1 MAGHEVRDERIDDL
15 DGIALLS
22 HDRDLRVAFA
32 PAAGMV
38 GYSLTHRGDELL
50 GQRGGLAAYRESG
63 SSFGIPLL
71 YPWANR
77 LAGSAYSVAGRSV
90 I

>member
-1 MAGHEVRDERIDDL
+1 MAAHEVRDERVDGL

-22 HDRDLRVAFA
+22 HAHDLRVAFA

-50 GQRGGLAAYRESG
+50 GLRGGLTAYRDSG
-63 SSFGIPLL
+63 SKI
-71 YPWANR
+71 
-77 LAGSAYSVAGRSV
+77 GRAHV
-90 I
+90 